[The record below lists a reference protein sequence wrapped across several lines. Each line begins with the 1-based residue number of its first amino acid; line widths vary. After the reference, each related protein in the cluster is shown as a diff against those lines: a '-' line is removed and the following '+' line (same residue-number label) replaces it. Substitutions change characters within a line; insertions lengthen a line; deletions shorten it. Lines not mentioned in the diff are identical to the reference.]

1 MKEDKISENDS
12 NVLGYNDSGSDVDS
26 DSSEDDP
33 ERSENGYSSDESV
46 NHLRKEENEIS
57 LKEEVEVE
65 TKQEKEVQKDVK
77 DLKEE
82 KKATKIIP
90 TRFVPVNRWFS
101 FKCQINIELLQ
112 CDWSNIFILSL
123 HLFNDSLLSIWK
135 TLKLMSFRLA
145 QLLMNQIISLRTAE
159 IQAGREKLPI
169 LAEEQP
175 IMEAIRENDVVILVG
190 ETGSG
195 KTTQVWYYVII
206 LKLKSDEYLLTVCF
220 KIFFTM

>member
-1 MKEDKISENDS
+1 MKSKEDKISENDS
-12 NVLGYNDSGSDVDS
+12 NVLGFNDSGSDVDS

-90 TRFVPVNRWFS
+90 TRFVPVNR
-101 FKCQINIELLQ
+101 
-112 CDWSNIFILSL
+112 
-123 HLFNDSLLSIWK
+123 
-135 TLKLMSFRLA
+135 
-145 QLLMNQIISLRTAE
+145 
-159 IQAGREKLPI
+159 
-169 LAEEQP
+169 
-175 IMEAIRENDVVILVG
+175 
-190 ETGSG
+190 
-195 KTTQVWYYVII
+195 
-206 LKLKSDEYLLTVCF
+206 
-220 KIFFTM
+220 